1 MDRAARRPSC
11 CCQRA
16 VAVVLSRAKSPRPV
30 FCRWVA
36 VAASSAP
43 LAGSPGFADD
53 CFLSRATEASPALA
67 RARSRYGPMDKARR
81 ICKNANVQD
90 YGSRDSV
97 YAYITR
103 EDLVR
108 IPVAIFFFFFCPL
121 DHLRRGKPNSGVW
134 CRIEYP
140 STVRAPR
147 EIREVPRRRRQ
158 VAEGPRG
165 TRRACCRAMGGAST
179 ACGWLASPQPSGAF
193 VPLVDR
199 AGLKRTSPQHFRVPA
214 RLPTAG

>member
-1 MDRAARRPSC
+1 MDSNPELWT
-11 CCQRA
+11 
-16 VAVVLSRAKSPRPV
+16 V
-30 FCRWVA
+30 
-36 VAASSAP
+36 P
-43 LAGSPGFADD
+43 LAGRPAAVRGPSRSSRLEQKARGRFSAGGLQWRPRARHLRLPGFADD

-134 CRIEYP
+134 RRM
-140 STVRAPR
+140 STLVPYERRARPAKYHDVGARSPR
-147 EIREVPRRRRQ
+147 RHEVHAARAVEPWGARRRRD
-158 VAEGPRG
+158 A
-165 TRRACCRAMGGAST
+165 
-179 ACGWLASPQPSGAF
+179 GWLAATRRSSPP
-193 VPLVDR
+193 
-199 AGLKRTSPQHFRVPA
+199 
-214 RLPTAG
+214 

>member
-1 MDRAARRPSC
+1 MAQWICSTD
-11 CCQRA
+11 
-16 VAVVLSRAKSPRPV
+16 LSE
-30 FCRWVA
+30 
-36 VAASSAP
+36 
-43 LAGSPGFADD
+43 LY
-53 CFLSRATEASPALA
+53 E
-67 RARSRYGPMDKARR
+67 ARR

-165 TRRACCRAMGGAST
+165 TCCRPMGVAST
-179 ACGWLASPQPSGAF
+179 TCCGLASPQPSD
-193 VPLVDR
+193 DR
-199 AGLKRTSPQHFRVPA
+199 RHSSIALFFYGTSPQHFRVPA
-214 RLPTAG
+214 RLPTAS

>member
-1 MDRAARRPSC
+1 MDRAARRPSR

-16 VAVVLSRAKSPRPV
+16 VAVVSSRAKSPRPV
-30 FCRWVA
+30 SCRWVA

-43 LAGSPGFADD
+43 LESLLGFSNVELMSNISGGSF
-53 CFLSRATEASPALA
+53 T
-67 RARSRYGPMDKARR
+67 SRYGPMDMFHRSLGALRGAAHLTMCAK
-81 ICKNANVQD
+81 D

-134 CRIEYP
+134 RRM
-140 STVRAPR
+140 STLVPYERRARPAKYHDVGAR
-147 EIREVPRRRRQ
+147 SPRRHEVHAAR
-158 VAEGPRG
+158 
-165 TRRACCRAMGGAST
+165 CCRAMGGAST
-179 ACGWLASPQPSGAF
+179 A
-193 VPLVDR
+193 
-199 AGLKRTSPQHFRVPA
+199 
-214 RLPTAG
+214 

>member
-1 MDRAARRPSC
+1 MLLSEGRRGRLVSSKKPAAGSLPVGCSGGLERATC
-11 CCQRA
+11 
-16 VAVVLSRAKSPRPV
+16 
-30 FCRWVA
+30 
-36 VAASSAP
+36 
-43 LAGSPGFADD
+43 GSPGFADD

-134 CRIEYP
+134 RRM
-140 STVRAPR
+140 STLVPYERRARPAKYHDVGARSPR
-147 EIREVPRRRRQ
+147 RHEVHAARAVEPWGARRRRD
-158 VAEGPRG
+158 A
-165 TRRACCRAMGGAST
+165 
-179 ACGWLASPQPSGAF
+179 GWLAATRRSSPP
-193 VPLVDR
+193 
-199 AGLKRTSPQHFRVPA
+199 
-214 RLPTAG
+214 